1 MRLKTIIAFNIA
13 LFVSVMAIALYQWKF
28 EQQHLAG
35 TRWACVQLD
44 EGFVTQGYSGYQ
56 EIADRSILE
65 FTSNNSLLIFK
76 KGHLKKLDG
85 KIEPYEVYY
94 EADYTA
100 ENGLLSV
107 AYHHI
112 DWNLKPTNS
121 DVFVRDMDSLVRA
134 KIELMYKVQGEHL
147 FLFSKGHA
155 EERNYTCYKK

>member
-1 MRLKTIIAFNIA
+1 MRLKTVIAFNIV
-13 LFVSVMAIALYQWKF
+13 LFVSVVAMGLYQWKF
-28 EQQHLAG
+28 EQQQLAG

-65 FTSNNSLLIFK
+65 FTSDNTLLIFQ
-76 KGHLKKLDG
+76 KGHFTTETSG
-85 KIEPYEVYY
+85 PHPYEVYF

-100 ENGLLSV
+100 DNGRLSV

-112 DWNLKPTNS
+112 DWDLKPADS
-121 DVFVRDMDSLVRA
+121 GSLVRDMDALVRA
-134 KIELMYKVQGEHL
+134 KIELMYKVKGEHL

-155 EERNYTCYKK
+155 EERNYACYKK

>member
-1 MRLKTIIAFNIA
+1 MRLKTIIAFNIT
-13 LFVSVMAIALYQWKF
+13 LFVSVIAIALYQWKF

-65 FTSNNSLLIFK
+65 FTSDKTLLIFQ
-76 KGHLKKLDG
+76 KGHFKK
-85 KIEPYEVYY
+85 EATETNPYEVYF

-100 ENGLLSV
+100 ENGRLSV

-112 DWNLKPTNS
+112 DWGLKPIDS
-121 DVFVRDMDSLVRA
+121 GSLVRDMDALVRA
-134 KIELMYKVQGEHL
+134 KIELMYKVKGEHL
-147 FLFSKGHA
+147 FLFSHGHA

>member
-1 MRLKTIIAFNIA
+1 MRLKTIITFNIA
-13 LFVSVMAIALYQWKF
+13 LFVSVIAVGLYQWKF
-28 EQQHLAG
+28 DQQQLAG

-44 EGFVTQGYSGYQ
+44 EGFVTKGYSGYQ

-65 FTSNNSLLIFK
+65 FTSDKTLLIFQ
-76 KGHLKKLDG
+76 KGHFKTATEG
-85 KIEPYEVYY
+85 TNPYEVYF

-112 DWNLKPTNS
+112 DWDLKPADS
-121 DVFVRDMDSLVRA
+121 GSFVRDMDALVRA
-134 KIELMYKVQGEHL
+134 KIELMYKVQGEHM